1 MTDGGAWDV
10 IGAEQ
15 REQVTTLAMDLAR
28 EGRTGELTEL
38 LDHSV
43 PVDLTDGDGNSLVM
57 LAAYHGRAETVTA
70 LVGRGADVDLPNRR
84 GQTPVAGALFKGE
97 DVVVRTL
104 VAAGADLDAGTPTG
118 RQTAAMFGAD
128 HLIGGSAEPG
138 QA

>member
-15 REQVTTLAMDLAR
+15 RQQVTALALDFAR

-43 PVDLTDGDGNSLVM
+43 PVDVTDGDGNSLVM
-57 LAAYHGRAETVTA
+57 LAAYHGRVGTVAA
-70 LVGRGADVDLPNRR
+70 LVARGADVDLPNGR

-97 DVVVRTL
+97 DAVVRAL
-104 VAAGADLDAGTPTG
+104 VDAGADLDAGTPSG
-118 RQTAAMFGAD
+118 RATAAMFGAD
-128 HLIGGSAEPG
+128 HLLSGVSVHE
-138 QA
+138 QD